1 MSSACVLLDHLP
13 DSTTRVKPHLAE
25 TISVFTSCSSESL
38 VSRHTPVSRHAAL
51 SVSARTFDLVCASVK
66 LLLTKDRHLSHFEP
80 CAPTFLCI
88 SFCPWFF
95 SLQSNQMIAIFVLY
109 CDDAFVAVM
118 LFLCILLAGPSPT
131 RSLFFTWHFWHPSSV
146 VHVSTSCR
154 SRCPFSLY
162 LHVLL
167 LFVLWSLVIAW
178 KGALRRSQQRK

>member
-1 MSSACVLLDHLP
+1 MHVISLCPPRSASRFNDLCKIAP
-13 DSTTRVKPHLAE
+13 GRNYFS
-25 TISVFTSCSSESL
+25 FTSCSSESL
-38 VSRHTPVSRHAAL
+38 VSRRTPVSRHAAL

-80 CAPTFLCI
+80 FAPTFLCI

-109 CDDAFVAVM
+109 CVDAFVAVM
-118 LFLCILLAGPSPT
+118 LFFAFP
-131 RSLFFTWHFWHPSSV
+131 RSLFFSWHFRHPSSV

-154 SRCPFSLY
+154 SRCPLSLY

-167 LFVLWSLVIAW
+167 LFVL
-178 KGALRRSQQRK
+178 